1 VASSVQPE
9 KCHDHFFAALLPM
22 RNGFFIRKFFLKTS
36 ISPLKKIRKRSH
48 NVTGFYSTKGHTRCF
63 VFFVTQKRR
72 GKNEIKRST
81 ETGSASYISGLYG
94 SCSNN
99 THRCKW

>member
-1 VASSVQPE
+1 LPGVDQPE
-9 KCHDHFFAALLPM
+9 RRQDHFFAAVFPV
-22 RNGFFIRKFFLKTS
+22 RNGIFIQKIFLKTS
-36 ISPLKKIRKRSH
+36 ISPLKKLE
-48 NVTGFYSTKGHTRCF
+48 NVATTSLIFYSTKGHTRCF